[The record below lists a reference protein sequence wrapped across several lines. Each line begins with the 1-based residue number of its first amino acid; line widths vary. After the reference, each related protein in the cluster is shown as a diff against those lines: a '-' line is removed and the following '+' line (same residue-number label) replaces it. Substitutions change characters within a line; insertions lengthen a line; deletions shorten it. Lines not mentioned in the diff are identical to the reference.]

1 MTSKIK
7 VLPKIDKRL
16 KINLNILKKIDEH
29 HMDSSDTTIANVL
42 NISLRDLSK
51 IRDGKKELSVK
62 DLGLLSKHYLIPI
75 NDFFENNNNTT
86 KKKL

>member
-7 VLPKIDKRL
+7 VLPKLDKKL
-16 KINLNILKKIDEH
+16 EINLNILKKIDDH

-51 IRDGKKELSVK
+51 IRGGKKELSVK
-62 DLGLLSKHYLIPI
+62 DLGLLSKHYMIPI
-75 NDFFENNNNTT
+75 NDFFENYNTT